1 MSACQNCISPELMEA
16 LQMLKFL
23 VSKGWG
29 LSFTDGLDK
38 DLEIM
43 ELEKQAADEV
53 RTPEDMMAFIVS
65 LNEFE
70 EFE

>member
-1 MSACQNCISPELMEA
+1 
-16 LQMLKFL
+16 MLKFL

-29 LSFTDGLDK
+29 LSFMDSLDK
-38 DLEIM
+38 DSEIM
-43 ELEKQAADEV
+43 ELEKQATDEV

-70 EFE
+70 EFK